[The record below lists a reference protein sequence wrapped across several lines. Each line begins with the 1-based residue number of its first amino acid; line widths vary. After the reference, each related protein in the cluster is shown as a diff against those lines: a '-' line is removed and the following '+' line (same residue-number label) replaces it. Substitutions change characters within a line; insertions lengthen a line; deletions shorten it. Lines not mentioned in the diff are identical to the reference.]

1 MASSSCIIRNG
12 ELYVNSKR
20 VDFPGSKHNYRVS
33 QINEKV
39 YVNGY
44 EYTGDGWKRTLPAI
58 FHYFF

>member
-1 MASSSCIIRNG
+1 MLINCIIRNG
-12 ELYVNSKR
+12 ELYINNRR
-20 VDFPGSKHNYRVS
+20 VEIPGSAKHYRVS

-44 EYTGDGWKRTLPAI
+44 EYTGNSWKRTLRAI

>member
-1 MASSSCIIRNG
+1 MASSCVIRNG
-12 ELYVNSKR
+12 ELYINNRR
-20 VDFPGSKHNYRVS
+20 VEIPGSANHCRVS

-44 EYTGDGWKRTLPAI
+44 EYTGDGWKRTLRAI